1 MKQSDAKFD
10 IKKASRAISDIAAQN
25 GESEEN
31 VRAAIEDAIRVG
43 MSNPDPA
50 VQARWR
56 AISPD
61 GGPVTPEQLIAWLTV
76 QLRDGENASKKRIG

>member
-31 VRAAIEDAIRVG
+31 VRAAIEEAIQVG
-43 MSNPDPA
+43 MSEPDPA

-56 AISPD
+56 DISPD
-61 GGPVTPEQLIAWLTV
+61 GGPVTPERLIAWLTAR
-76 QLRDGENASKKRIG
+76 LRDGENASKERIV

>member
-1 MKQSDAKFD
+1 MKQSDAK
-10 IKKASRAISDIAAQN
+10 IKIEKASHAITEVATQN

-31 VRAAIEDAIRVG
+31 VRAAIEEAIRVG
-43 MSNPDPA
+43 MSDPDPA

-61 GGPVTPEQLIAWLTV
+61 GGPVTPEQLIAWLTA
-76 QLRDGENASKKRIG
+76 QLRDGENASKERIV

>member
-1 MKQSDAKFD
+1 MKQSDAK
-10 IKKASRAISDIAAQN
+10 IEIEKASRAISEVAAQN

-31 VRAAIEDAIRVG
+31 VRAAIEEAIRVG
-43 MSNPDPA
+43 MSDPDPA

-61 GGPVTPEQLIAWLTV
+61 GGPVTPEQLIAWLTA
-76 QLRDGENASKKRIG
+76 QLRDGENTSNERIG

>member
-1 MKQSDAKFD
+1 MKQSDAK
-10 IKKASRAISDIAAQN
+10 IKIEKASHAIAEVATQN

-31 VRAAIEDAIRVG
+31 VRAAIEEAIRVG
-43 MSNPDPA
+43 MRDPDPA

-61 GGPVTPEQLIAWLTV
+61 GGPVTPEQLIARLTARP
-76 QLRDGENASKKRIG
+76 RDGENASKERIV